1 MKNASPVTMLPTLT
15 RPAQAPA
22 RPANSPARGRARKI
36 LWRSMALVLAIV
48 LAQVAA
54 RSIRSTSA
62 RAHAERPPL
71 AADFAASNSGAAPA
85 WASRGFRDD
94 APCELAGEP
103 VECR

>member
-1 MKNASPVTMLPTLT
+1 MKNAIPVTMLPTLT
-15 RPAQAPA
+15 RPAQAPD
-22 RPANSPARGRARKI
+22 RPANSPARGRARRV
-36 LWRSMALVLAIV
+36 LRWSMALVLAV
-48 LAQVAA
+48 ALAQVAA

-71 AADFAASNSGAAPA
+71 AANALGTSPGG
-85 WASRGFRDD
+85 ASRGFRDD